1 MTDNNEGLELK
12 VCEILSRSR
21 DTKLFKE
28 HIKLMTNDT
37 KEVITLVQQDLCDK
51 IQTIISDSTI
61 HNAISRI
68 YLIQECLDQMKTE
81 KPPETK

>member
-1 MTDNNEGLELK
+1 MSIDRAYPENPCTLVLGSVKTD
-12 VCEILSRSR
+12 
-21 DTKLFKE
+21 
-28 HIKLMTNDT
+28 DT